1 MEIFIMSAYGETNM
15 KHFDTALYVT
25 EESQSTQTTQSA
37 FEKHQH
43 DRLRRCYGAVHG
55 IAQLLER
62 DGIEKDSG
70 GDGVLDA
77 FTMGGLSHALTIV
90 SLCAEDSLDALE
102 SRATK
107 PPLLAS

>member
-1 MEIFIMSAYGETNM
+1 MQ
-15 KHFDTALYVT
+15 HFDTTLHAT
-25 EESQSTQTTQSA
+25 DESQSTQSA
-37 FEKHQH
+37 FEQHQY
-43 DRLRRCYGAVHG
+43 DRLHRCYGAVQG

-102 SRATK
+102 SRAAK
-107 PPLLAS
+107 PPLSFS